1 MRECEAVGSGLDS
14 LYIRVEYTPFKFH
27 INGSCTSNAEQKSS
41 VDRCC
46 FKFRRN
52 DAVEMRAYEQRKLID
67 NNSFTLPDEPRPNSR
82 PEQSITVYQTVNFF
96 VYSLPISLSL

>member
-14 LYIRVEYTPFKFH
+14 FSIRVEYTPFKFH
-27 INGSCTSNAEQKSS
+27 LDRSCTSNAEQKSP